1 MSESLSNSNDF
12 IFFGCWNNINCSKKE
27 KILNR
32 NVVLALLKKLYSDR
46 PIILAG
52 DNWYSHNKKKKKI
65 LKKLSQKLI
74 KKKNNL

>member
-1 MSESLSNSNDF
+1 MSELFDHSNNF

-32 NVVLALLKKLYSDR
+32 NVVLALLKKLYSNR

-52 DNWYSHNKKKKKI
+52 DNWYSHKKKKNKF
-65 LKKLSQKLI
+65 I
-74 KKKNNL
+74 KKFISRIN